1 MLTNTV
7 QIIWERFAVR
17 SSWAQTLHKDKE
29 CDIFSLP
36 VLSDKQWKVGTEAI
50 GRVEYFLS
58 QTQTELP
65 SETQNA
71 LKLF

>member
-1 MLTNTV
+1 M
-7 QIIWERFAVR
+7 IWESFAVR
-17 SSWAQTLHKDKE
+17 SSWAHTLHRDKE

-36 VLSDKQWKVGTEAI
+36 VLSDKQWKVGTEGT
-50 GRVEYFLS
+50 GRVEYLLS